1 MFLSIVI
8 PVWNDEK
15 FLNECLDS
23 CLEQDLSKEEYE
35 IICVDD
41 GSTDRTPEI
50 LRDYAE
56 KYPNIRIIT
65 KQHGVQFGRGRVIG
79 CESAAG
85 DFLWLVDHDDVMA
98 PHAVDEL
105 KRIVGEHPDYD
116 RYAFPYYRFQ
126 TAFTQE
132 ERELFQSGGL
142 PSVCGIRGNSYYPWS
157 SILRLSF
164 LREHGI
170 SPHSNQISEA
180 GSFWGI
186 EPFYMWGT
194 DWVMLNE
201 CYENGARTY
210 QIQGRPLYHY
220 RIHAG
225 QSISIADPETVKNRA
240 VKRRNTVLFRG
251 YRAWF
256 QKQRYLELEKTDPAA
271 AEKAVTDAIV
281 RLRDI
286 VSYASSMVED
296 WAWQDC
302 VRRFREK
309 NIFFSHKPRLYRF
322 SLWNYLKNISLRERF
337 LPRTILSY
345 YSFTVPAAKLCYRI
359 NKQKR
364 EKEAK
369 RIQTLA
375 EERASLTG
383 NPDSAA
389 SS

>member
-23 CLEQDLSKEEYE
+23 CLEQDLSKEDYE

-65 KQHGVQFGRGRVIG
+65 VKHGWGGRTTGFRHI
-79 CESAAG
+79 SG
-85 DFLWLVDHDDVMA
+85 DYVWFVDHDDVMA
-98 PHAVDEL
+98 PHAMDEL
-105 KRIVGEHPDYD
+105 KRIIGEHPDYD

-126 TAFTQE
+126 TAFSQE

-142 PSVCGIRGNSYYPWS
+142 PSNCGIKGNNYYPWS
-157 SILRLSF
+157 SILRVSF
-164 LREHGI
+164 LHEHEI
-170 SPHSNQISEA
+170 IPYSRHIREA
-180 GSFWGI
+180 GNFWGI
-186 EPFYMWGT
+186 EPFYMWGA
-194 DWVMLNE
+194 DWAFLNE
-201 CYENGARTY
+201 CYEKGIRSF

-225 QSISIADPETVKNRA
+225 QSISTADPKAAKIRA
-240 VKRRNTVLFRG
+240 EKRRNTVLLRSH
-251 YRAWF
+251 RALL
-256 QKQRYLELEKTDPAA
+256 QKQKYLQLRDTDPTA
-271 AEKAVTDAIV
+271 AEKAVTDAIL
-281 RLRDI
+281 RLRD
-286 VSYASSMVED
+286 VVNYASMMVED

-302 VRRFREK
+302 LRRFREK
-309 NIFFSHKPRLYRF
+309 NIFFSRKPRLYRF
-322 SLWNYLKNISLRERF
+322 TLWKYLKNIPLRQRF
-337 LPRTILSY
+337 HLRTILFY
-345 YSFTVPAAKLCYRI
+345 FSFTLPAAKLYYRL
-359 NKQKR
+359 NKQLR

-369 RIQTLA
+369 RIQKLA
-375 EERASLTG
+375 EEQAALANR
-383 NPDSAA
+383 PDSAA